1 MSQQFKL
8 HDGRVIDFHID
19 GDTNGYPFIWLH
31 GTPGSR
37 LAVPPSLDELCKT
50 KGLKIIALSRPG
62 YGDSSRHEGRVV
74 VDTVAD
80 VTALNEHLG
89 IKDCVV
95 GGWSGGGPHVLAC
108 AARLKGVKAALCVA
122 GCAPYG
128 KDDLD
133 SGGPRSRQCVLR
145 CQCMRR
151 IGSNSHP
158 DIDEF
163 NATLAGAPALRK
175 LLDSQRPGL
184 LAADAAGLVQE
195 MASILPEVDKKA
207 LLSDATLGQGVV
219 EGIHEGLK
227 HSTDGWF
234 DDDMELM
241 KPWGFEVEEVNV
253 PTAVWQGSE
262 DQMVPFAHGEW
273 IVKHLPAQ
281 WCKAHLLQ
289 GEGHI
294 SVFIEHVGTMVE
306 ELLEGVKR

>member
-8 HDGRVIDFHID
+8 HDGRVIDFHIA
-19 GDTNGYPFIWLH
+19 GDTNGYPLIWLH

-37 LAVPPSLDELCKT
+37 LAVPPSLNELCNT
-50 KGLKIIALSRPG
+50 KGLKIIAISRPG

-95 GGWSGGGPHVLAC
+95 AGWSGGGPHVLAC

-133 SGGPRSRQCVLR
+133 FLAGQGQD
-145 CQCMRR
+145 
-151 IGSNSHP
+151 N
-158 DIDEF
+158 IDEF

-195 MASILPEVDKKA
+195 MATILPEVDKKA
-207 LLSDATLGQGVV
+207 LLSNAALGQGVV

-241 KPWGFEVEEVNV
+241 KPWGFEVEEVKV

-273 IVKHLPAQ
+273 IVKHLPDQ

-294 SVFIEHVGTMVE
+294 SVFIDHVGTMIQ
-306 ELLEGVKR
+306 ELLDELKK